1 MTNLISKL
9 LGIGLGL
16 SLAGSVILF
25 DGYKKYNLD
34 GEIVK
39 YNLSLADPLKV
50 ITNDSVFIYSS
61 YHNKDSIDGVYV
73 YSRPINGV
81 CKANEA
87 HAYSRSEGDKKE
99 IKRYQKKYTN
109 YLNKINSKT
118 KWQTNQHRKKLK
130 KQKKE

>member
-109 YLNKINSKT
+109 YLNKLN
-118 KWQTNQHRKKLK
+118 KKIK
-130 KQKKE
+130 